1 MILLLAL
8 VWTLG
13 IAIAVAAVRRKR
25 AALGVATATLVT
37 GACTALLFVRD
48 SSGDALA
55 IGIIGLVWLL
65 GIHALVVFRKR
76 SALPGFGLGIGIS
89 LAYLGLMVVI
99 PLSTV
104 VLKTSSLTFSAFV
117 DTITSDRALASFA
130 LSVGASLIAAT
141 INVVLGTIV
150 AWVLVRY
157 EFPGRRII
165 DALVDLPFA
174 LPTAVA
180 GIALAASWSE
190 NGVLGKHLHA
200 IGIDGAYSRLGVVIA
215 LTFIGLPFVV
225 RTVQPVLLALD
236 PRVEEVAATLGA
248 SRWQTFWRV
257 ILPALRPALVTG
269 FALAF
274 ARALG
279 EYGSVIFMS
288 GNMPMKTEIAPLLIM
303 SKLEQ
308 FDYAGATALAL
319 VMLVVSFAI
328 LIAINGLTWRASQR
342 RIPTIRKRPP
352 ASELQP

>member
-8 VWTLG
+8 LWAAG
-13 IAIAVAAVRRKR
+13 IAIAIAAVRRR
-25 AALGVATATLVT
+25 RGVQGIAVATIVT
-37 GACTALLFVRD
+37 AACVGLFVARD
-48 SSGDALA
+48 SSFDALC
-55 IGIIGLVWLL
+55 IGVIGLVWLL

-76 SALPGFGLGIGIS
+76 SALPGFGLGVGVT
-89 LAYLGLMVVI
+89 LAYLGLLVVI

-104 VLKTSSLTFSAFV
+104 VLRTSSLTLGEFWDIV
-117 DTITSDRALASFA
+117 TSDRALYSYG
-130 LSVGASLIAAT
+130 LSIGASLIAAA
-141 INVVLGTIV
+141 IHVVMVTIV

-157 EFPGRRII
+157 EFPGRRFI

-180 GIALAASWSE
+180 GIALAATWSE
-190 NGVLGKHLHA
+190 TGVLGKHLHA
-200 IGIDGAYSRLGVVIA
+200 IGIDGAYSRIGVIIA

-225 RTVQPVLLALD
+225 RTVQPVLISLD

-288 GNMPMKTEIAPLLIM
+288 GNMPMKTEITPLLIM

-308 FDYAGATALAL
+308 FDYPGATALAL
-319 VMLVVSFAI
+319 VMLVMSFSI
-328 LIAINGLTWRASQR
+328 LIAINSFTWRAAQR
-342 RIPTIRKRPP
+342 KIPTIRRRPP
-352 ASELQP
+352 ASELQS